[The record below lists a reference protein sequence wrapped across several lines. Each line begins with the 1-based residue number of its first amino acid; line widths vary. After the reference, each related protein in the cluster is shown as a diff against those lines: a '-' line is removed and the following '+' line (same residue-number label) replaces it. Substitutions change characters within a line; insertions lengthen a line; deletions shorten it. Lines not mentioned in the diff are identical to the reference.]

1 MMKKFAF
8 GGADKAGT
16 YFDETN
22 RQQLNTLRMQYSQ
35 VANSLVDKGKVN
47 EAKQLLEKC
56 DNNML
61 QQNFPYAMPSRR
73 EQQNQISAQF
83 LLAAYRAGDTVLAKK
98 ISNAL
103 RTDLEQQIM
112 YFNSLNENRQQY
124 LAYDNQ
130 IVTQLL
136 QQLQG
141 MEQYFT
147 KPLVDLP
154 LPESAN
160 KVITNKPALRNDTQP
175 HDKTQ

>member
-1 MMKKFAF
+1 
-8 GGADKAGT
+8 
-16 YFDETN
+16 
-22 RQQLNTLRMQYSQ
+22 MQYSQ
-35 VANSLVDKGKVN
+35 VANSLVDKGKID

-56 DNNML
+56 DRNML
-61 QQNFPYAMPSRR
+61 PENFPYAMASRR

-147 KPLVDLP
+147 KPLMNLP
-154 LPESAN
+154 SPESTN
-160 KVITNKPALRNDTQP
+160 KVITNTPALQNDTQP
-175 HDKTQ
+175 HDKP

>member
-1 MMKKFAF
+1 M
-8 GGADKAGT
+8 
-16 YFDETN
+16 
-22 RQQLNTLRMQYSQ
+22 
-35 VANSLVDKGKVN
+35 
-47 EAKQLLEKC
+47 
-56 DNNML
+56 
-61 QQNFPYAMPSRR
+61 
-73 EQQNQISAQF
+73 
-83 LLAAYRAGDTVLAKK
+83 
-98 ISNAL
+98 

-154 LPESAN
+154 LSESAN